1 MIGVNLVATKNNIVV
16 TLYLDDEERDS
27 EQLASYGELHGDG
40 ASSLH

>member
-1 MIGVNLVATKNNIVV
+1 MIGVNLVTTKNNTVV
-16 TLYLDDEERDS
+16 ILHLDDEECDS